1 MGNSAVQGTIIII
14 EDFIG
19 GYLMEMHITG
29 KNIELIP
36 AVRDYISKK
45 MGKIN
50 RHLPDII
57 SFDLVASEEKT
68 RAPDQRYIVQVT
80 LDSKGTLI
88 RGEERGQDLYTATDK
103 VYEVMM
109 RQIEHYKGKLPY
121 AKGRRPT
128 SIRTSTTEATSNVEA
143 ETEPEGPRIVKT
155 KRFDVKPMSMEE
167 AVDQM
172 ELLGHDFFLFFNP
185 DANRINLL
193 YRRKDGDYGLIEPIM
208 K

>member
-1 MGNSAVQGTIIII
+1 M
-14 EDFIG
+14 D
-19 GYLMEMHITG
+19 MHITG

-50 RHLPDII
+50 RHLPNII
-57 SFDLVASEEKT
+57 SFDVVASEEQT
-68 RAPDQRYIVQVT
+68 RAPGQRYIVQVT
-80 LDSKGTLI
+80 LDNNGTLI

-103 VYEVMM
+103 VYEVMS
-109 RQIEHYKGKLPY
+109 RQIEHYKGKLPW
-121 AKGRRPT
+121 AKGRRPA
-128 SIRTSTTEATSNVEA
+128 SIRTSTTEATSGVEA
-143 ETEPEGPRIVKT
+143 ETAPEGPRVVKT

-172 ELLGHDFFLFFNP
+172 ELLGHDFFLFYNP
-185 DANRINLL
+185 DANGMNLI
-193 YRRKDGDYGLIEPIM
+193 YRRKDGDYGLIEPIT